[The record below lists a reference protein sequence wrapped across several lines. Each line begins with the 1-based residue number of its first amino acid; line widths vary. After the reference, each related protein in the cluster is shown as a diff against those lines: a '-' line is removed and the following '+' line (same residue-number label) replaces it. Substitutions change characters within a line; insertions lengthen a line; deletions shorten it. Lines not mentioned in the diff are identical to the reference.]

1 MAGVKKSKTKKD
13 SRKNACHQLPS
24 ALCHRQLELG
34 LKPLFAVSMAQEWE
48 VLGEDGAPPVTCVTR
63 SGSLA
68 YSGVTVYSCWDQRLG
83 GLNGGE
89 CALPVRGG
97 ALGSGKRSC
106 KPQQLL
112 AKDSPCQ
119 GHNSFILC
127 PNGQPQFLAYRD
139 NSPNSSAD
147 RLHQNSRSSPSLV
160 PSESRGK
167 GLRTL

>member
-1 MAGVKKSKTKKD
+1 MSPAPFCFVSPPTRAGAETPLCSQQGTRMGGAWGGRGTTCNLCDQMGFPGLQWGNSV
-13 SRKNACHQLPS
+13 QL
-24 ALCHRQLELG
+24 LG
-34 LKPLFAVSMAQEWE
+34 SETW
-48 VLGEDGAPPVTCVTR
+48 
-63 SGSLA
+63 
-68 YSGVTVYSCWDQRLG
+68 

-97 ALGSGKRSC
+97 APGSGKRSC

-139 NSPNSSAD
+139 NSPQLICGQIA
-147 RLHQNSRSSPSLV
+147 
-160 PSESRGK
+160 SEFWVLTQPGPI
-167 GLRTL
+167 GITGEGT